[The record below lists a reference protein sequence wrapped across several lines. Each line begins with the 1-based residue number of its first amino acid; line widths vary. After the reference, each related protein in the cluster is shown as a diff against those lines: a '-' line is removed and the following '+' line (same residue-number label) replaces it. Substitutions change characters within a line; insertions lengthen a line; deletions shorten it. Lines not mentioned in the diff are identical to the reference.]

1 MATGARLQNK
11 IAIVTGSSDGIGR
24 AIALRYAAEGAYV
37 VCADLAPESRAKAN
51 DGELLKPT
59 HKALDEKY
67 PAVSGGPFSHRS
79 IFIKTDVSIDA
90 DVKALVS
97 GCVKEYGRLDIM
109 VNNAGIGPNYNH
121 DPTLR
126 LHETPEHS
134 WDRIMGVNGKGV
146 WLGCKYAAAQ
156 MLAQEPSSTGDRGW
170 IINTASVMGL
180 VGIQCGSAYSAS
192 KGAVVNLTRAV
203 ALEYGADRI
212 HVNAIAPG
220 FVQTPLMEDLAPQ
233 DSGNPVIEGIR
244 TSFADKQPFESRLA
258 KAEEVASVA
267 VFLASEDASFVT
279 GHTLAVDGGSL
290 AP

>member
-1 MATGARLQNK
+1 MTTGARLQDK
-11 IAIVTGSSDGIGR
+11 IAIITGSSDGIGR

-37 VCADLAPESRAKAN
+37 VCADLTPESRAKTK
-51 DGELLKPT
+51 DGEELKPT
-59 HKALDEKY
+59 HEVLDGKY
-67 PAVSGGPFSHRS
+67 PAASGISRRS

-97 GCVKEYGRLDIM
+97 ACVKEYGRLDIM

-121 DPTLR
+121 DPALR
-126 LHETPEHS
+126 LHETPEYS

-146 WLGCKYAAAQ
+146 WLGCTAQ
-156 MLAQEPSSTGDRGW
+156 MLAQEPPSTGDRGW
-170 IINTASVMGL
+170 IVNTASVMGL

-220 FVQTPLMEDLAPQ
+220 FVQTPLLVDLTPHDSEDPNVQ
-233 DSGNPVIEGIR
+233 GIR
-244 TSFADKQPFESRLA
+244 ASFASKQPFEYRLA
-258 KAEEVASVA
+258 RVEEVASVA
-267 VFLASEDASFVT
+267 VFLASAEASFVT
-279 GHTLAVDGGSL
+279 GHTLPVDGGYL
-290 AP
+290 AQ